1 MTLTFVPSQEY
12 EITQLLPYLLD
23 GNTDQRAFYGH
34 VRRMSMSIISTS
46 SLGRRIPT
54 ADHVDIQRARESSQ
68 LLGRITRVGTFVEDE
83 IPPLLWLPTWLQPS
97 HQKAKAFAR
106 ILLNAKLHIWN
117 RLKAEVA
124 DGTCPPCLGAHMR
137 KATSALKA

>member
-1 MTLTFVPSQEY
+1 MMLTFVPSQEY
-12 EITQLLPYLLD
+12 ESTQLLPDLLD

-68 LLGRITRVGTFVEDE
+68 LLGRITRVGAFVEDE
-83 IPPLLWLPTWLQPS
+83 IPPLLWLPT
-97 HQKAKAFAR
+97 
-106 ILLNAKLHIWN
+106 
-117 RLKAEVA
+117 
-124 DGTCPPCLGAHMR
+124 
-137 KATSALKA
+137 